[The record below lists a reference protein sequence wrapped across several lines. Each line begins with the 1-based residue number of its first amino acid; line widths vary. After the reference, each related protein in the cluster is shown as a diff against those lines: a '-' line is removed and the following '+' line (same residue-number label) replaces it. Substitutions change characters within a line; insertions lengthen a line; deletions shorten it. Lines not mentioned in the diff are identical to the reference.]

1 MLYCVLYFVELS
13 CSVQLGL
20 PYYQLVLQILQ
31 RFAGG
36 ALVVTLWVEESMK
49 EVEFHLLIQ
58 TRFQNPR
65 TKGFRQEGFELNGLA
80 CLPSY

>member
-1 MLYCVLYFVELS
+1 M
-13 CSVQLGL
+13 QLGL

-31 RFAGG
+31 HFAGG

-80 CLPSY
+80 RLPSY

>member
-1 MLYCVLYFVELS
+1 M
-13 CSVQLGL
+13 QLGL

-31 RFAGG
+31 NFAGG

-80 CLPSY
+80 RLPSY

>member
-1 MLYCVLYFVELS
+1 M
-13 CSVQLGL
+13 QLGL

-31 RFAGG
+31 CFAGG

-58 TRFQNPR
+58 TRFQNAVAIA
-65 TKGFRQEGFELNGLA
+65 TSIEVV
-80 CLPSY
+80 CISH